1 MVKRINIA
9 ASDLAKLT
17 GDNKFDPVSKIV
29 GKILSTNKIENIYI
43 PKSNLEEKL
52 LSLPE
57 EELAKI
63 REELKIPKTNVLD
76 MVYAINKKY
85 VSESYS
91 TKLTEEESKQKLD
104 SKMTD
109 TTQQLNTCIKH
120 DLRMRRG
127 NFRENKLL
135 NTTQH
140 AIGKKIGQRNSKLF
154 QKILYTD
161 PKGLYDINIRG
172 KVDGICADGIIEI
185 KNRTKY
191 LFMELRGYERV
202 QLETY
207 MFLSGLKKC
216 TLVEYLNE
224 ESNQIEYEQDDE
236 YWEECKLKIIGFVEE
251 HLVSKIK

>member
-1 MVKRINIA
+1 MVKTINIA

-17 GDNKFDPVSKIV
+17 GDNKYDHVSKIIN
-29 GKILSTNKIENIYI
+29 KLLSSNKIENVYV

-52 LSLPE
+52 HSMSE

-63 REELKIPKTNVLD
+63 REELNIPKTNIYD
-76 MVYAINKKY
+76 MMSVIQKKFVY
-85 VSESYS
+85 ESYD
-91 TKLTEEESKQKLD
+91 KNITEEESKKKLD

-109 TTQQLNTCIKH
+109 TMNVLNSSLKQ
-120 DLRMRRG
+120 DLRMKRG
-127 NFRENKLL
+127 NIRENRLL
-135 NTTQH
+135 DSTQIK
-140 AIGKKIGQRNSKLF
+140 IGKKIGKRNSKLY
-154 QKILYTD
+154 QKVLHTD

-216 TLVEYLNE
+216 TLVEYYNE
-224 ESNQIEYEQDDE
+224 ESNQIEYEQNDE
-236 YWEECKLKIIGFVEE
+236 YWEECKSKIIGFVEE
-251 HLVSKIK
+251 HIVPKIK

>member
-29 GKILSTNKIENIYI
+29 GKILSSNKIENIYI

-63 REELKIPKTNVLD
+63 REELQIPKTNVLD
-76 MVYAINKKY
+76 MVSAINKKY

-109 TTQQLNTCIKH
+109 TMQQLNTCIKH

-127 NFRENKLL
+127 NFRENKLTEYRL
-135 NTTQH
+135 NMQSVKRLVIVTQNFSKRYY
-140 AIGKKIGQRNSKLF
+140 IQIQRVCLISIFVGRLMVF
-154 QKILYTD
+154 A
-161 PKGLYDINIRG
+161 
-172 KVDGICADGIIEI
+172 V
-185 KNRTKY
+185 
-191 LFMELRGYERV
+191 MELLR
-202 QLETY
+202 
-207 MFLSGLKKC
+207 
-216 TLVEYLNE
+216 
-224 ESNQIEYEQDDE
+224 
-236 YWEECKLKIIGFVEE
+236 
-251 HLVSKIK
+251 